1 MTVCSVHTEYLCFGQ
16 CFESRDNRSAMAPGR
31 RGSVANAEGSAPM
44 ELESKDNQESKS
56 EREPTLQSVG
66 VFCTGIFVNAMYAF
80 GGF

>member
-1 MTVCSVHTEYLCFGQ
+1 
-16 CFESRDNRSAMAPGR
+16 
-31 RGSVANAEGSAPM
+31 M